1 MTQETQSHSA
11 GTPDSEFS
19 YFEFMA
25 DIGLTKHI
33 GGQAATDELL
43 ELCHIMP
50 GHYVLDVGCG
60 VGITA
65 CHLARAHGCR
75 VVGVDSHPR
84 MVERSRDWARRLYV
98 ADRVEF
104 RQADALNLPFDDAQ
118 FDAVI
123 SESVM
128 AFVADQQWAVNEY
141 ARVTGPRRYVGLTEA
156 TWIETPPPR
165 LQEFLARA
173 AGVGAQIL
181 AADGWRALLE
191 GAGLQEVVAQSH
203 RVTVRGEARN
213 RLKRVGLGETLRAMA
228 RAVRLLLARKDY
240 WAFYKEAL
248 SLPRDYLQY
257 LGYGV
262 YAGRK

>member
-1 MTQETQSHSA
+1 MPVET
-11 GTPDSEFS
+11 TDEPFS
-19 YFEFMA
+19 YFGFLA

-33 GGQAATDELL
+33 GGQAATDRLIEH
-43 ELCHIMP
+43 CHIMP

-60 VGITA
+60 VGVTA
-65 CHLARAHGCR
+65 CYLARAHGCR

-84 MVERSRDWARRLYV
+84 MVERSRERAERLYV

-104 RQADALNLPFDDAQ
+104 RQADAIELPFDDAQ

-128 AFVADQQWAVNEY
+128 AFVNDRQRAVREY
-141 ARVTGPRRYVGLTEA
+141 VRVAGVERYVGLAEA
-156 TWIETPPPR
+156 TWIQPPPPQ
-165 LQEFLARA
+165 LEDFLSRS
-173 AGVGAQIL
+173 AGVGAKIL
-181 AADGWRALLE
+181 DAGGWRALLQS
-191 GAGLQEVVAQSH
+191 AGLRELVTDSR

-213 RLKRVGLGETLRAMA
+213 RLRRIGLIETLRATA
-228 RAVRLLLARKDY
+228 RAVGLLLARREY
-240 WAFYKEAL
+240 RAFYREAL
-248 SLPRDYLQY
+248 SLPKDYLQY